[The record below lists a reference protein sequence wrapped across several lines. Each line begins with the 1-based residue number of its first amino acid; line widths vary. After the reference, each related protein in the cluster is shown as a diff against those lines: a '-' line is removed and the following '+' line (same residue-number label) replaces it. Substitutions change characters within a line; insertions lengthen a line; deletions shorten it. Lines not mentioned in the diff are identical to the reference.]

1 MDVTQADARTSGAPS
16 YAGRR
21 RPRRL
26 VQLWAGLV
34 LYGLSLALI
43 VEAGLGLS
51 PWDVLHEGLAGVSS
65 LSIGTW
71 VVVMSVVVLVLWIPL
86 RQRPGVGTISNAILV
101 GVTLDLWLG
110 VLPELDGLGLRI
122 VALVLGIGLNAVAT
136 AAYIGAR
143 LGPGPRDGLMTGL
156 AARGHPVGLVRTGIE
171 GIVLLAGV
179 GLGGTVGIGT
189 LAYAF
194 GIGPLVAP
202 LLPILEV
209 SEPGRRVDVVAQA

>member
-1 MDVTQADARTSGAPS
+1 
-16 YAGRR
+16 
-21 RPRRL
+21 
-26 VQLWAGLV
+26 V

-101 GVTLDLWLG
+101 GVTLDVWLG

-122 VALVLGIGLNAVAT
+122 AALVLGIALNAVAT

-156 AARGHPVGLVRTGIE
+156 AARGHSVGLVRTGIE

-179 GLGGTVGIGT
+179 GLGGTVGVGT

-202 LLPILEV
+202 LLPLLEV
-209 SEPGRRVDVVAQA
+209 PERARERRWGGPDPAPPAPAQA